1 MEWIGSNRVGGRK
14 TRNTP
19 PGEANPKVLLLAL
32 CAGLLLLGLQGYS
45 DRRILVGGQ
54 DLSGGQ
60 VEANGSAQG
69 ETLDLAAI
77 IALNMMGGA
86 AASAASAA
94 TTEAIPDTRLDLQ
107 LHGIFASN
115 GERLAGAVIA
125 QAGGESGFYR
135 IGDEI
140 ADDVTLHAVAG
151 DSVVLRRGGA
161 LETLR
166 YPEKS
171 AATTTAP
178 QLAPRR
184 LRGDNVAGQETPPP
198 ADGNGPSRAENN
210 QRATQLRERLQ
221 RLRQRSAE

>member
-1 MEWIGSNRVGGRK
+1 MEWIGSNRVGGRNAH
-14 TRNTP
+14 NTAL
-19 PGEANPKVLLLAL
+19 GESSPKVLLLAL

-54 DLSGGQ
+54 DLSVGQ

-69 ETLDLAAI
+69 ETPDLAAI

-86 AASAASAA
+86 TASAASAA
-94 TTEAIPDTRLDLQ
+94 ATEAIPDTRLDLQ
-107 LHGIFASN
+107 LHGIFASS

-125 QAGGESGFYR
+125 QAGGDSGFYR

-140 ADDVTLHAVAG
+140 ADDVILHAVAA

-166 YPEKS
+166 YPEKTEA
-171 AATTTAP
+171 AATT
-178 QLAPRR
+178 PRVASR
-184 LRGDNVAGQETPPP
+184 RVRGDNVANQEVTSPGTG
-198 ADGNGPSRAENN
+198 DGGSSAQNN

>member
-1 MEWIGSNRVGGRK
+1 MEWIGSNGVGR
-14 TRNTP
+14 RSAHNTP
-19 PGEANPKVLLLAL
+19 VGESSPKVLLLAL

-45 DRRILVGGQ
+45 DSRILVGGQ

-86 AASAASAA
+86 TAAAASAAVS
-94 TTEAIPDTRLDLQ
+94 ESIPETRLDLQ
-107 LHGIFASN
+107 LHGIFASS

-125 QAGGESGFYR
+125 QARGESGFYR

-140 ADDVTLHAVAG
+140 ADDVTLHAVAV

-166 YPEKS
+166 YPERS
-171 AATTTAP
+171 AATTTAS

-184 LRGDNVAGQETPPP
+184 LRGDNVASQETPPS
-198 ADGNGPSRAENN
+198 ANGNGTSSVENN

>member
-1 MEWIGSNRVGGRK
+1 MEWIGSNRVGR
-14 TRNTP
+14 RNAHNTP
-19 PGEANPKVLLLAL
+19 IGESSPKVLLLAL
-32 CAGLLLLGLQGYS
+32 CAGLLLLGLQGYFDS
-45 DRRILVGGQ
+45 RILVGGQ

-60 VEANGSAQG
+60 VEASGSVQG

-86 AASAASAA
+86 TASAASAA
-94 TTEAIPDTRLDLQ
+94 ATEAIPDTRLDLQ

-125 QAGGESGFYR
+125 QAGGDSGFYR

-140 ADDVTLHAVAG
+140 ADDVSLHAVAA

-166 YPEKS
+166 YPEKTEA
-171 AATTTAP
+171 AATT
-178 QLAPRR
+178 PRVASR
-184 LRGDNVAGQETPPP
+184 RVRGDNVANQEVTSPG
-198 ADGNGPSRAENN
+198 AGDGGSSAQNN

-221 RLRQRSAE
+221 RLRRRSAE